1 MQPIINVK
9 NGDEKLVS
17 HAGLLSVGAL
27 LEHMQL
33 TKRLDNIPGVHC
45 VNPDI
50 SHGDN
55 LSSMAGLICLGKPD
69 CSAIE
74 IFREDRWHFTRALRI
89 FDCPSQSTLRQRID
103 LTGETADN
111 ILKDASA
118 EMLFRKA
125 PAISP
130 IQTGV
135 GEFVPLD
142 MDVSPFDNSKTQK
155 EGVSGTYKGCDSYA
169 PMFAYLGAEGYQINA
184 ELREGSRHCQKN
196 TPEFIDDTIKYAR
209 QITLSPLLIRL
220 DSGNDSQDNF
230 VMGEK
235 WENVCFL
242 VKRNLRRESPD
253 SQLNPA

>member
-125 PAISP
+125 PAISL
-130 IQTGV
+130 IQTSV
-135 GEFVPLD
+135 GEFVPLRIVD
-142 MDVSPFDNSKTQK
+142 K
-155 EGVSGTYKGCDSYA
+155 
-169 PMFAYLGAEGYQINA
+169 
-184 ELREGSRHCQKN
+184 
-196 TPEFIDDTIKYAR
+196 
-209 QITLSPLLIRL
+209 ITSTSLLKI
-220 DSGNDSQDNF
+220 
-230 VMGEK
+230 
-235 WENVCFL
+235 
-242 VKRNLRRESPD
+242 
-253 SQLNPA
+253 